1 MEASNFECRL
11 IEALQP
17 IRGFALAQAIYHLFA
32 SGLFDH
38 IVDRDVDL
46 DDLATSVEMDPERLA
61 GFLRFL
67 ANEDL
72 VSMRGRI
79 VMSTPRARSLQEF
92 RPWYELLVGGYA
104 RTFEQITDV
113 LRDGGYASRD
123 DALVGIGS
131 CGISQYDALPLV
143 RQLLAD
149 MPAFPSQVVDLGCG
163 DGRFLRGLLRDFPGV
178 SAVGV
183 DPFAPLGADSETL
196 TFHRA
201 STPS

>member
-1 MEASNFECRL
+1 MPLNEIRPDRPMEASNFECRL

-92 RPWYELLVGGYA
+92 
-104 RTFEQITDV
+104 
-113 LRDGGYASRD
+113 
-123 DALVGIGS
+123 
-131 CGISQYDALPLV
+131 
-143 RQLLAD
+143 
-149 MPAFPSQVVDLGCG
+149 
-163 DGRFLRGLLRDFPGV
+163 
-178 SAVGV
+178 
-183 DPFAPLGADSETL
+183 
-196 TFHRA
+196 
-201 STPS
+201 